1 MLESLNLCCSGL
13 AKVVSVLCYHLSGDY
28 VISWLPPEEKNK
40 NKPTPSSTFNIE
52 WTSKICCDFFFFLGW
67 KSHFSF
73 YTPWVHWTSKL
84 LLLGWWQVCIFF
96 FLLVGGGLKIRSQAG
111 NEWETVQVSWSHR
124 LLGNSNVYATLQ
136 QPVGVKL
143 KCKKHRSFSTL
154 WTRELTQL
162 GQAPIPPAF
171 YLFFGRG
178 VVFYVHAVILTVNS
192 KLPE

>member
-13 AKVVSVLCYHLSGDY
+13 AKVVSALCYHLSGDY
-28 VISWLPPEEKNK
+28 VISWLPPDEKKKQAHSLIYLSHWVNQQ
-40 NKPTPSSTFNIE
+40 NLL
-52 WTSKICCDFFFFLGW
+52 WLFFLGW

-84 LLLGWWQVCIFF
+84 LLLGWWQVCNFF
-96 FLLVGGGLKIRSQAG
+96 FFWSGGGLKIRSQVG
-111 NEWETVQVSWSHR
+111 NEWESVQVSWSHR

-136 QPVGVKL
+136 HPVGVKL

-154 WTRELTQL
+154 WTSELTQL

-171 YLFFGRG
+171 YLFLGGR
-178 VVFYVHAVILTVNS
+178 
-192 KLPE
+192 